1 MNEIEGNQ
9 QLNNDGGVVWCG
21 VLLFVPR
28 TIIVVTRFLFRKK
41 RHYTFW
47 TVSQY
52 IGKART
58 AANKS
63 HKKKSSQN
71 DCGATYYK
79 TIENKNSPE
88 TRRSAAGS
96 SIRTSLPM
104 IP

>member
-1 MNEIEGNQ
+1 
-9 QLNNDGGVVWCG
+9 
-21 VLLFVPR
+21 LLFVPR
-28 TIIVVTRFLFRKK
+28 IIIVVTRFLFRKK

-63 HKKKSSQN
+63 HKKNHHKMIAVQLII
-71 DCGATYYK
+71 